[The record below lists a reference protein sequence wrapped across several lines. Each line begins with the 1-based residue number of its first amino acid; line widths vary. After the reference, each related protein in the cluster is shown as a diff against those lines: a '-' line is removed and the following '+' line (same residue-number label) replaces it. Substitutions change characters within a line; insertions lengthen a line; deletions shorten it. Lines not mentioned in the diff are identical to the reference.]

1 MKEKGK
7 KIIQHLL
14 TFALLALSLC
24 YSVLY
29 FGKPIFFRY
38 GQAFEDLYRS
48 FAYYFI
54 FITTLRDDI
63 VMPTVQ
69 LFPSEMETLLPL
81 TYEEFRQLLERFS
94 ELFLSEEVFLLYL
107 DRVLEI
113 VGDVAYYVSLFA
125 LPVFL
130 FVLIMY
136 FVYKETDTDY
146 NQDSKPLKK
155 YKKFRD
161 KRLRPVVRSVVSF
174 FKNFIG
180 SRRGYWLSFALIWAY
195 NLNFLTIGFE
205 ALAFIFWVG
214 PARGLGNIFVQ
225 IAKFVIDFS
234 VAGFFFPWW
243 VWAAVGYY
251 LFHLWRR
258 HLGTKNLKEKIKLGF
273 EFIKKYVGAIFV
285 VGRQRSKKTSTLV
298 MLKFLYERYY
308 RERAEK
314 KLHRWKKRFPNFPWI
329 NVIKFTQKARAER
342 KLFMIYHCRQ
352 FARRL
357 RLLYRVPNT
366 FPYRNKLEVKFRK
379 KYGYDYE
386 DFLFGYNPN
395 EGGLSYDNKLEIL
408 DIFKAIEMYMQLFWV
423 YGQERTLDFS
433 NFAIRE
439 DFTFVDH
446 GNFPIFD
453 GDLLKKTTEESNKA
467 SRYSQIID
475 FDAFRPG
482 VKFDE
487 DNPFKDSAEYG
498 IRVVE
503 EFAKER
509 GNQFTREKGSKD
521 DKDLFA
527 TQNNDGYELDN
538 KVRGQVAL
546 IDFDD
551 YSVSLYDDQREGSL
565 GADNKDLAT
574 VAATQGVAE
583 EVMLLPFFE
592 IEEAL
597 FLLFEKIYDKIYKFL
612 FSRKG
617 SNTLLMYFL
626 DRLFCPIFAVHERLT
641 NEFTASKVKL
651 RMRDGAENGA
661 EHGIEEFWILHV
673 VAYRGRYAP
682 DSCKS
687 FYEFRFERSTKGMDD
702 YETYDGIDVNMKQR
716 GKQRSYFSETM
727 MTKNGIKS
735 ARKPRKK

>member
-1 MKEKGK
+1 MREKAK
-7 KIIQHLL
+7 KAIQHTVTL
-14 TFALLALSLC
+14 ALLGVSIA
-24 YSVLY
+24 YAVLY
-29 FGKPIFFRY
+29 FGQAIFFRY
-38 GQAFEDLYRS
+38 GQAFEDLVRS
-48 FAYYFI
+48 VIYYFVFMFTGKEDVI
-54 FITTLRDDI
+54 GQ
-63 VMPTVQ
+63 TVQ
-69 LFPSEMETLLPL
+69 LFPAEMETLLPL
-81 TYEEFRQLLERFS
+81 SYEEFKVLFETFF
-94 ELFLSEEVFLLYL
+94 ELFFSKEVFLLWL
-107 DRVLEI
+107 DRVLVV

-125 LPVFL
+125 LPALLLVWIL
-130 FVLIMY
+130 AVMY
-136 FVYKETDTDY
+136 SGTDTEY
-146 NQDSKPLKK
+146 NKDTKPLAAFKR
-155 YKKFRD
+155 FRNAI
-161 KRLRPVVRSVVSF
+161 LRRVWRAVKGQYR
-174 FKNFIG
+174 FIK
-180 SRRGYWLSFALIWAY
+180 SRTSYALAFLLIWAY
-195 NLNFLTIGFE
+195 NLNFLTIGLE
-205 ALAFIFWVG
+205 AAAFVFYIG
-214 PARGLGNIFVQ
+214 PCSGWGNIFVQ
-225 IAKFVIDFS
+225 IAKLVVDFS
-234 VAGFFFPWW
+234 VAWFFFPIPIWL
-243 VWAAVGYY
+243 AVGYY
-251 LFHLWRR
+251 FFHLWRR
-258 HLGTKNLKEKIKLGF
+258 HLGTKKLKEKIELGF

-308 RERAEK
+308 RKRAEK

-342 KLFMIYHCRQ
+342 KLYMVYHCRI

-357 RLLYRVPNT
+357 HLLYRVPNK

-379 KYGYDYE
+379 KYGYEYE
-386 DFLFGYNPN
+386 DFLFGYDPT
-395 EGGLSYDNKLEIL
+395 EGGLSYDNKLELI
-408 DIFKAIEMYMQLFWV
+408 DIFKAIETYMQLFWV

-453 GDLLKKTTEESNKA
+453 GDLLKKTTEESYKA
-467 SRYSQIID
+467 SKYSQIID

-487 DNPFKDSAEYG
+487 NNPFKDSAEYG

-509 GNQFTREKGSKD
+509 GNQFTREKNSKD
-521 DKDLFA
+521 DKNLFA

-565 GADNKDLAT
+565 GVDNKDLAT

-617 SNTLLMYFL
+617 SNTLLMYLL
-626 DRLFCPIFAVHERLT
+626 DCLFCPIFAVHERLT

-661 EHGIEEFWILHV
+661 EHGVEEFWILHCV
-673 VAYRGRYAP
+673 VYRGRYAS

-687 FYEFRFERSTKGMDD
+687 FYEFRFARSEKGMDD
-702 YETYDGIDVNMKQR
+702 YATYDGIDVTMEQR
-716 GKQRSYFSETM
+716 NKQRSYFSETM

-735 ARKPRKK
+735 ARKPRKE